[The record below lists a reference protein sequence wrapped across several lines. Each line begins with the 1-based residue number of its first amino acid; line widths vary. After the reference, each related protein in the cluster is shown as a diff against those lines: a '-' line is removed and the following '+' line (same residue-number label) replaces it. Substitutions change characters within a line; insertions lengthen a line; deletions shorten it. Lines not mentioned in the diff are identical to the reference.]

1 EQVIPTAVGTTG
13 AGGLVLEADRSR
25 PEVQSFLRQIDVD
38 PSGENLMILGA
49 ASAHARAE
57 LLERTTDPI
66 RVGDGSFTV
75 GGVTYDKPAQTVLH
89 TMQYP
94 GRPGRFITV
103 FHTNSDADWG
113 RLRLILFYSRDTT
126 VVWEDGRVI
135 DRGVYEPD
143 RRIVA
148 SGSN

>member
-1 EQVIPTAVGTTG
+1 
-13 AGGLVLEADRSR
+13 
-25 PEVQSFLRQIDVD
+25 
-38 PSGENLMILGA
+38 M
-49 ASAHARAE
+49 
-57 LLERTTDPI
+57 
-66 RVGDGSFTV
+66 

-113 RLRLILFYSRDTT
+113 RLRLILFYARDTT

-135 DRGVYEPD
+135 DRGVFEPD
-143 RRIVA
+143 RRVAA
-148 SGSN
+148 SGGD